1 MSSEATPRAPLST
14 EAVSRLIDETFPE
27 IHAAGRQM
35 LIESVGERRA
45 RVRLGIDPRNLRP
58 GGTVSGP
65 AMFTLAD
72 FSIYVALIATLGRAA
87 IPAVT
92 SNLSI
97 NFLLRPDPVDVVAE
111 ASIIRLGRRLA
122 YAEVALRSVGR
133 EDIIAHAT
141 GSYALSTPK
150 NPE

>member
-1 MSSEATPRAPLST
+1 MSSKAPPRTPLTTAD
-14 EAVSRLIDETFPE
+14 VSRLIDETFPE

-35 LIESVGERRA
+35 EVESVGDRVA

-72 FSIYVALIATLGRAA
+72 FTIYVALIATLGPIA

-92 SNLSI
+92 SNLAI
-97 NFLLRPDPVDVVAE
+97 TFLLRPDPVDVVAE
-111 ASIIRLGRRLA
+111 ARLIRIGRRLA
-122 YAEVALRSVGR
+122 YAEVALHSLGR
-133 EDIIAHAT
+133 EEMIAHAT
-141 GSYALSTPK
+141 GSYALPPVASS
-150 NPE
+150 

>member
-1 MSSEATPRAPLST
+1 M
-14 EAVSRLIDETFPE
+14 
-27 IHAAGRQM
+27 Q
-35 LIESVGERRA
+35 IESVASSRA
-45 RVRLGIDPRNLRP
+45 RVRLAIDPRNLRP

-72 FSIYVALIATLGRAA
+72 FAIYVALLGTLGPAA

-111 ASIIRLGRRLA
+111 VNLIRIGRRLA
-122 YAEVALRSVGR
+122 YAEVALYSDGR
-133 EDIIAHAT
+133 EEMIAHAT
-141 GSYALSTPK
+141 GSYALPSTK
-150 NPE
+150 